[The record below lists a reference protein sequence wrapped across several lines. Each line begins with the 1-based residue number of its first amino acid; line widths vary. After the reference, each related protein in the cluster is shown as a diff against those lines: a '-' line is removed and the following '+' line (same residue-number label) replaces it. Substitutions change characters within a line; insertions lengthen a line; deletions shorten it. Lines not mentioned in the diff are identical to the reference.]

1 MNLSLRRRLLL
12 TLLSITAVIWLSSA
26 YTSYRDTRQEIG
38 ELFDAQMAQSART
51 LLSVAG
57 HELVELAGVPVDNAH
72 IHFTGET
79 SFTSGGHRYEHK
91 LAYQLWQQP
100 QNTLLLRSFT
110 APETA
115 LSDKPNGYSTR
126 EIKGEQWRVF
136 SLLDNNSGF
145 QVQMG
150 ESMAIRN
157 ELTDVIAL
165 RIGMPLLLALPL
177 LAVLISLGINS
188 TLRPLQRLAQA
199 VARREPGNLEAVDD
213 RHAPSEIRP
222 LLGALNSLFR
232 RLAAAFDNERRFTAD
247 AAHEL
252 RTPLAALKIQAQV
265 AQRSSNDEERRDALQ
280 KVLLGVERASRLVDQ
295 LLTLARVDP
304 ESGFAQGERIDLD
317 ALAEEVLSG
326 FAGEA
331 AVKQIEL
338 DLTAGSG
345 CVVSGQRES
354 LAILL
359 RNLVD
364 NAIRYTPQQGRVE
377 LTIEHQDGEVLL
389 RLGDSGPGIPEDK
402 RERIFDRFFRLAG
415 QDTPGSGLGLSIVK
429 RIAELHR
436 AELALERSAL
446 GGLEVQLRF
455 PAPDNEAS

>member
-12 TLLSITAVIWLSSA
+12 TLLSITAVIWSIIA
-26 YTSYRDTRQEIG
+26 YTSYRDARHEIG

-57 HELVELAGVPVDNAH
+57 HELVELSGSPLDSTH
-72 IHFTGET
+72 IHFTGESSLT
-79 SFTSGGHRYEHK
+79 ASGHRYEHK

-110 APETA
+110 APESA
-115 LSDKPNGYSTR
+115 LSDKQSGYSTR
-126 EIKGEQWRVF
+126 EIKGEQWRVY
-136 SLLDNNSGF
+136 SLLDPNTGF

-150 ESMAIRN
+150 ESMAIRD

-165 RIGMPLLLALPL
+165 RIGMPLLIALPL
-177 LAVLISLGINS
+177 LAILLFLGINTS
-188 TLRPLQRLAQA
+188 LRPLQRLAQA

-213 RHAPSEIRP
+213 RDAPSEIRP
-222 LLGALNSLFR
+222 LLDALNILFR
-232 RLAAAFDNERRFTAD
+232 RLASAFENERRFTAD

-265 AQRSSNDEERRDALQ
+265 AQRSSNDEERRLALQ

-304 ESGFAQGERIDLD
+304 ESGMSQKERIDLV
-317 ALAEEVLSG
+317 ALTEEVLAG

-331 AVKQIEL
+331 AVKQITMN
-338 DLTAGSG
+338 LTASSDCNILGM
-345 CVVSGQRES
+345 RDS

-359 RNLVD
+359 RNIID
-364 NAIRYTPQQGRVE
+364 NALRYTPVEGRIE
-377 LTIEHQDGEVLL
+377 LTLEHHDRLVVL
-389 RLGDSGPGIPEDK
+389 RIGDSGPGIPEAQ
-402 RERIFDRFFRLAG
+402 REKIFDRFYRLAG
-415 QDTPGSGLGLSIVK
+415 QEISGSGLGLSIVK
-429 RIAELHR
+429 RIAELHS
-436 AELALERSAL
+436 AELTLGQAKL
-446 GGLEVQLRF
+446 GGLEIALRF
-455 PAPDNEAS
+455 PEAGV